1 MARMIPRTEVLQHT
15 PAWQQALA
23 KAIQS
28 PRELLELLELD
39 QKIPVAGHPAAQ
51 HFPLRVPHGFVARM
65 TKGDPHDPLLRQVLP
80 VDEEGRLAPGYSTD
94 PLEEID
100 AMPVPGL
107 LHKYAGRVLLT
118 LTGACGVHCRYCF
131 RRHFPYGDANPSPD
145 RWQQALDYIASRDD
159 VHEVLLSGGDPLSL
173 SDRRLA
179 DLADGLNAIPHLKR
193 LRIHTRMPVVL
204 PERVDAAL
212 LGWLS
217 DSRLTKVMVI
227 HANHANEMDAKVR
240 AAMTALRETGVQLL
254 NQAVL
259 LRGVNDRVRDQV
271 ALAET
276 LFDSGV
282 LPYYLHLLDRVQGA
296 AHFEVPEP
304 EARQL
309 LHALQGCLPGY
320 LVPRLAREEPDAP
333 AKTWLGPRPA

>member
-15 PAWQQALA
+15 PAWQQELA

-28 PRELLELLELD
+28 PQELLELLELERE
-39 QKIPVAGHPAAQ
+39 IPIASHAAAQ
-51 HFPLRVPHGFVARM
+51 RFPLRVPRGFVARM
-65 TKGDPHDPLLRQVLP
+65 TKGDAHDPLLRQILP
-80 VDEEGRLAPGYSTD
+80 LDEEGRPAPGYTSD
-94 PLEEID
+94 PLEELD

-131 RRHFPYGDANPSPD
+131 RRHFPYSDANPAPD
-145 RWQQALDYIASRDD
+145 QWQQALDYIADRDD

-173 SDRRLA
+173 SDRRLGELV
-179 DLADGLNAIPHLKR
+179 DSLDAIPHLRR

-204 PERVDAAL
+204 PERVDTAL
-212 LGWLS
+212 LNWLS
-217 DSRLTKVMVI
+217 ASRLAKVLVI
-227 HANHANEMDAKVR
+227 HANHANEIDAGVR
-240 AAMTALRETGVQLL
+240 TALADLRQADVTLF

-259 LRGVNDRVRDQV
+259 LRGVNDRVRDQA

-296 AHFEVPEP
+296 AHFEVTEP
-304 EARQL
+304 EARRL
-309 LHALQGCLPGY
+309 LRALQGCLPGY
-320 LVPRLAREEPDAP
+320 LVPRLAREEASAP
-333 AKTWLGPRPA
+333 SKTWLGPLPA